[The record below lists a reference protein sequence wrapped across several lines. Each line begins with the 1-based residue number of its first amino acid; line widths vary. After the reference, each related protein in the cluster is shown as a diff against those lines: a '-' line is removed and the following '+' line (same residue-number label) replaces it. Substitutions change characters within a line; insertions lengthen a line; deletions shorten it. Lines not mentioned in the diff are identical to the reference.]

1 MQKIDEII
9 QGFLRD
15 LNCDIVLNMSK
26 SIKTGKKL
34 RSKLI
39 LSISG
44 ENEESYKLCA
54 IIELIHLASL
64 LHDDIVDDAKLRRG
78 ARSVNSEFGTKN
90 ALMLGDIFYSKAFSE
105 LVGFGK
111 KISQLIADS
120 VSKLAIGELMD
131 IELSK
136 NFNADRSLYLDM
148 IYNKT
153 AVLIE
158 ASARSAA
165 ILASLDDLS
174 FREYGKNLGL
184 AFQMIDDILDISSDE
199 KTLGKAAMSDF
210 KEGKSTLPYIYLYEA
225 LDDKNILLDFFK
237 KDLND
242 IEKKSLLDE
251 FNKHGILEKSK
262 KEALSYGNKALKAIE
277 KYNNKKLNDIIENMI
292 NRSF

>member
-44 ENEESYKLCA
+44 ENEEAYKLCA

-105 LVGFGK
+105 LVRFDK

-136 NFNADRSLYLDM
+136 NFNADKSLYLDM

-158 ASARSAA
+158 ASSRSAA
-165 ILASLDDLS
+165 ILASLDEVS

-199 KTLGKAAMSDF
+199 ETLGKAAMSDF

-225 LDDKNILLDFFK
+225 LDDKNILLNFFK
-237 KDLND
+237 KDLDD
-242 IEKKSLLDE
+242 IEKKYLLDE
-251 FNKHGILEKSK
+251 FNKHNILEKSK
-262 KEALSYGNKALKAIE
+262 KEALNYGKKALKAIE
-277 KYNNKKLNDIIENMI
+277 KYNNKQLNDIIENMI